1 MNGVGRH
8 PGATQPNLAMRISI
22 CRPDSHKRKLIYEV
36 PDRYAMMQ
44 PTQFRQA
51 MMKESV
57 DSRSKSDQGV
67 RKDAGKEV
75 RKQETPAIEE
85 VF

>member
-1 MNGVGRH
+1 
-8 PGATQPNLAMRISI
+8 
-22 CRPDSHKRKLIYEV
+22 
-36 PDRYAMMQ
+36 MMQ